1 MRDMGNASLV
11 GTAQQSQ
18 DIADFAASITPT
30 QEGRRY
36 LEDYRDTVSQDRAEK
51 VLHSREQMAQER
63 AALSEEYAH
72 LPGWQ
77 RAAGSV
83 SNMVGRMAPAMVAG
97 AVATPLLGGAAV
109 AAGASAAQMAT
120 LTNALS
126 GLGSSMMVY
135 GTSSGNAAGQA
146 LEEGASMEQ
155 ARDYSQKSG
164 VTEVLIDRLFG
175 GIPWMG
181 KGLVDGLGKG
191 TVKELTGDLLQAG
204 GKEMVLGALKQR
216 GLDAL
221 GEGAEEV
228 LSTIID
234 PALRRSTFDPDAP
247 NASPGELAGSFAGGA
262 GLSLL
267 LGGAFDLASGRYSA
281 RAQGASPG
289 DLAPLPA
296 ELIYDGPLTP
306 ALPAGDGW
314 LPYADTLPLALPEGD
329 LSLAG
334 YGADLSLPL
343 LPGGDS
349 WRGSP
354 WGGTLALPESGRSLT
369 GYDPDLSPPL
379 LLSDGRGHP
388 GQSALALPF
397 ARSLPEGEGWLP
409 YAGTLPLALPEGDLS
424 FAGYDPD
431 PTLPLLLGDGRGS
444 PGQSALYLPF
454 ARSLPEGDTWLP
466 YADTLPLARPEDG
479 LSLTGYGADL
489 SLPLLAGG
497 DSWHG
502 SPWGGIPSLPTGQA
516 LPAQPSLLPLLGKSF
531 DRTADPLYNESMTG
545 APSPLALQAQ
555 RAAAAGALPSAA
567 QPLEPLF
574 YLSVDSALEG
584 SSKQKQLIPLYES
597 DFTQGPDGVMKFDIT
612 NAQDILRQ
620 RMSEYSDFS
629 VITDGSHY
637 VNGKLKPNITYQT
650 GEHAYF
656 YTTNSEG
663 HIIEAYGELHLKV
676 HDGRLYHDPN
686 TPGKL
691 KGDHAGH
698 LFADRFGGS
707 PKLDNLVSQAQK
719 VNLSEYR
726 ILENAWAKALEEG
739 KTVNVNIQLHYETGG
754 SRPTSFDVAYI
765 TDNILYFKNITN

>member
-397 ARSLPEGEGWLP
+397 ARSLPEG
-409 YAGTLPLALPEGDLS
+409 
-424 FAGYDPD
+424 
-431 PTLPLLLGDGRGS
+431 
-444 PGQSALYLPF
+444 
-454 ARSLPEGDTWLP
+454 DTWLP